1 MTTGFFAT
9 GADHLGGTGTEK
21 KVGDEVREGEGLE
34 ATYGGDGVGRKGVGH
49 DAHHDG
55 IARVVVY
62 VSSTVSLQR
71 TRAQNAC
78 VRGGSLQ
85 AHENRT
91 EQGGQSKE
99 GSR

>member
-1 MTTGFFAT
+1 
-9 GADHLGGTGTEK
+9 LGGTGTEK